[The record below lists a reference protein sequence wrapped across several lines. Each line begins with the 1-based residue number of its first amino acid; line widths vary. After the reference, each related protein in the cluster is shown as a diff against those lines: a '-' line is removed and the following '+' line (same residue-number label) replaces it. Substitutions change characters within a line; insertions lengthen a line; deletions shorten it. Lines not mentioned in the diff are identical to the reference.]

1 MCDFI
6 ILIMNDTI
14 HFEPRFFFLLN
25 LYECI
30 CPYANFNYGPSGQ
43 SEWFHIY
50 GILLKQLPS
59 RFPEFKDF
67 KWALFWKWF
76 GATSKQLC
84 QPHLQTRAFSSGPS
98 VSERL
103 QNEPCSIVVAC
114 PGPRGK
120 GGLLRLQGWKVA
132 GNCQTTNPHS
142 AIQTNKRYIPASKK
156 GEERK
161 RKKMMIFSKRTHLEK
176 GLSCCFKHVT
186 HKNTLEYT
194 QIQDN
199 HNKKKDGFSQPVGK
213 HLWNIFPQRWSKIMV
228 LPVNKL

>member
-1 MCDFI
+1 MPTCITRKIQRKSLGSVLGGDWERYCARLHRTQASCCSLFTVVWVCVLMCDFI

-30 CPYANFNYGPSGQ
+30 CPYANYNYGSSGQ

-59 RFPEFKDF
+59 RFPELKTSNGLCFENY
-67 KWALFWKWF
+67 LVQLQSSYVSP
-76 GATSKQLC
+76 TSK
-84 QPHLQTRAFSSGPS
+84 TRAFSSGPS

-156 GEERK
+156 RRREEE
-161 RKKMMIFSKRTHLEK
+161 KKNDDIF
-176 GLSCCFKHVT
+176 
-186 HKNTLEYT
+186 
-194 QIQDN
+194 
-199 HNKKKDGFSQPVGK
+199 
-213 HLWNIFPQRWSKIMV
+213 
-228 LPVNKL
+228 